1 MTPLCELIKVY
12 FDRLA
17 ESPAKAIDQIKIPSF
32 ELLKICIEQMQTCE
46 VEKFR
51 NLNKLAI
58 VINLIGSL
66 LRVTLNQIE
75 AQTISESNY
84 KLYLQLIKSLV
95 QIINIFNIGR
105 GGLSLSFMGN
115 FITKSAH
122 VSLLQLVKSCL
133 NTNDL
138 IQKTVSLINFK
149 IQFIS
154 LSKQNIYVMIIFFFL
169 FE

>member
-1 MTPLCELIKVY
+1 MSPLCDLVKVF

-17 ESPAKAIDQIKIPSF
+17 NSPAKLIDLIKIPSF
-32 ELLKICIEQMQTCE
+32 ELLKICIEQMQACE

-66 LRVTLNQIE
+66 LRVTLNQVDNPSINE
-75 AQTISESNY
+75 TNS
-84 KLYLQLIKSLV
+84 KLFFQLIKSLV

-133 NTNDL
+133 NTNDPL
-138 IQKTVSLINFK
+138 QKTVCIVNFRITK
-149 IQFIS
+149 
-154 LSKQNIYVMIIFFFL
+154 LYFL
-169 FE
+169 FLCYENKIFKF